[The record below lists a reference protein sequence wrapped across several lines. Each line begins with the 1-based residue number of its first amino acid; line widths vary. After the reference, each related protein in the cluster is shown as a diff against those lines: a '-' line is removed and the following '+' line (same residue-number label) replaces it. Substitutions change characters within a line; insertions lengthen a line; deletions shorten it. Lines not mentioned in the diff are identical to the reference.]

1 MEKVFFYV
9 NESDEMAFRSI
20 SLNLSIVYV
29 GHSTTKL
36 ISDQMNHP

>member
-20 SLNLSIVYV
+20 SINLSIVYV
-29 GHSTTKL
+29 GYNITKL
-36 ISDQMNHP
+36 ISNQLNHA